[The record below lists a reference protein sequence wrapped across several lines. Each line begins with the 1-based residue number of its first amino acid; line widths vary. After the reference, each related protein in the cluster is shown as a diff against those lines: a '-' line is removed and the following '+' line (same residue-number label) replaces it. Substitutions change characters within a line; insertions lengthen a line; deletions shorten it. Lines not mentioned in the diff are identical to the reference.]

1 MAIPGRVEEALIQH
15 RYGYSMD
22 LPDYLEEAEIA
33 FTVDD
38 GGVFI
43 GAPMFK
49 KIDGRERASSNIYP
63 YHNIRILTEV
73 SENSEIITVPYNPFN
88 EALNMPIILEGY
100 QEPDITNTDIITIN
114 GVQLRIIPTDTTIN
128 AYVNRF
134 NNAFISAG
142 INNISF
148 DAYNNKFRIIFYA
161 KENETLIMDSVT
173 DQALQHFGLVSPLEV
188 NVTHKVITPTS
199 RSTRTLSEILSD
211 RISIKTFGVMNN
223 NSEDSS
229 LLTNATISMLYRA
242 DSIFLRK
249 DLFFPAGQYNFSS
262 DSVYLANNVKMV
274 GEYNTFLTF
283 NNVNSTTMFTN
294 TDTLGYYPSVQ
305 AFGNNKEEITNIEID
320 NFNVSTNKPLNGFTL
335 YGVNNFKLLNSSI
348 KSNNAEVLIS
358 NNIVQNVFDSMHD
371 FTIENVVIDGAKIGI
386 ELEAT
391 SKIVLKKCIFKNI
404 SDFCINLSNC
414 SNVIIEECDFSDTSI
429 TGKFLQLVNCK
440 NVIIKNCIFPEDFN
454 LLNANNNKILSTT
467 SSFELEDYITV
478 EIASGVATNIL
489 SLYQRQQDDIV
500 VKLTYDIYGRAF
512 QDRSGVMIKKL
523 LSNTIDT
530 SINNINDSNMDDNLP
545 FQMNKQGTTVT
556 FSLNNLRS
564 STAYIRY
571 KLSIISL
578 PRQ

>member
-114 GVQLRIIPTDTTIN
+114 GVQLRIIPTDNTIN

-161 KENETLIMDSVT
+161 KDNETLIMDSVT

-305 AFGNNKEEITNIEID
+305 AFGNNKEEISNIEID
-320 NFNVSTNKPLNGFTL
+320 NFNVSTTKQLNGFTL

-358 NNIVQNVFDSMHD
+358 NNTVQNVFDSMYD

-391 SKIVLKKCIFKNI
+391 SKIVLKKCIFKNV

-414 SNVIIEECDFSDTSI
+414 SNVIIEECDFSDSSI

>member
-305 AFGNNKEEITNIEID
+305 AFGNNKEKISNIEID
-320 NFNVSTNKPLNGFTL
+320 NFNISTTKQLNGFTL

-414 SNVIIEECDFSDTSI
+414 SNVIIEECDFSDSSI

>member
-114 GVQLRIIPTDTTIN
+114 GVQLRIIPTDNTIN

-161 KENETLIMDSVT
+161 KDNETLIMDSVT

-305 AFGNNKEEITNIEID
+305 AFGNNKEEISNIEID
-320 NFNVSTNKPLNGFTL
+320 NFNVSTTKQLNGFTL

-358 NNIVQNVFDSMHD
+358 NNTVQNVFDSMHD

-414 SNVIIEECDFSDTSI
+414 SNVIIEECDFSDSSI

>member
-114 GVQLRIIPTDTTIN
+114 GVQLRIIPTDNTIN

-161 KENETLIMDSVT
+161 KDNETLIMDSVT
-173 DQALQHFGLVSPLEV
+173 DQALQHFGLVSPLEI

-305 AFGNNKEEITNIEID
+305 AFGNNKEEISNIEID
-320 NFNVSTNKPLNGFTL
+320 NFNISTTKQLNGFTL

-358 NNIVQNVFDSMHD
+358 NNTIQNVFDSMHD

-414 SNVIIEECDFSDTSI
+414 SNVIIEECDFSDSSI

-545 FQMNKQGTTVT
+545 FQMTKQGTTVT

>member
-161 KENETLIMDSVT
+161 KDNETLIMDSVT

-274 GEYNTFLTF
+274 GEHNTFLTF

-305 AFGNNKEEITNIEID
+305 AFGNNKEEISNIEID
-320 NFNVSTNKPLNGFTL
+320 NFNVSTTKQLNGFTL

-358 NNIVQNVFDSMHD
+358 NNTVQNVFDSMHD

-414 SNVIIEECDFSDTSI
+414 SNVIIEECDFSDSSI

>member
-114 GVQLRIIPTDTTIN
+114 GVQLRIIPTDNTIN

-161 KENETLIMDSVT
+161 KDNETLIMDSVT
-173 DQALQHFGLVSPLEV
+173 DQALQHFGLVSPLEI

-305 AFGNNKEEITNIEID
+305 AFGNNKEEISNIEID
-320 NFNVSTNKPLNGFTL
+320 NFNISTTKQLNGFTL

-391 SKIVLKKCIFKNI
+391 SKIVLKKCLFKNI

-414 SNVIIEECDFSDTSI
+414 SNVIIEECDFSDSSI

>member
-114 GVQLRIIPTDTTIN
+114 GVQLRIIPTDNTIN

-161 KENETLIMDSVT
+161 KDNETLIMDSVT

-305 AFGNNKEEITNIEID
+305 AFGNNKEEISNIEID
-320 NFNVSTNKPLNGFTL
+320 NFNVSTTKQLNGFTL

-358 NNIVQNVFDSMHD
+358 NNTVQNVFDSMHD

-391 SKIVLKKCIFKNI
+391 SKIVLKKCVFKNI

-414 SNVIIEECDFSDTSI
+414 SNVIIDECDFSDSSI
-429 TGKFLQLVNCK
+429 SGKFLQLVNCK

>member
-114 GVQLRIIPTDTTIN
+114 GVQLRIIPTDNTIN

-161 KENETLIMDSVT
+161 KDNETLIMDSVT

-305 AFGNNKEEITNIEID
+305 AFGNNKEEISNIEID
-320 NFNVSTNKPLNGFTL
+320 NFNVSTTKQLNGITL

-358 NNIVQNVFDSMHD
+358 NNTVQNVFDSMHD

-404 SDFCINLSNC
+404 SNFCINLSNC
-414 SNVIIEECDFSDTSI
+414 SNVIIEECDFSDSSI

-467 SSFELEDYITV
+467 SSFELEDYIIV

>member
-305 AFGNNKEEITNIEID
+305 AFGNNKEEISNIEID

-440 NVIIKNCIFPEDFN
+440 NVIIKDCIFPEDFN

>member
-114 GVQLRIIPTDTTIN
+114 GVQLRIIPTDNTIN

-305 AFGNNKEEITNIEID
+305 AFGNNKEEISNIEID
-320 NFNVSTNKPLNGFTL
+320 NFNVSTTKQLNGFTL

-358 NNIVQNVFDSMHD
+358 NNTVQNVFDSMHD
-371 FTIENVVIDGAKIGI
+371 FTIENVIIDGAKIGI

-404 SDFCINLSNC
+404 SNFCINLSNC
-414 SNVIIEECDFSDTSI
+414 SNVIIEECDFSDSSI

>member
-114 GVQLRIIPTDTTIN
+114 GVQLRIVPTDNTIN

-305 AFGNNKEEITNIEID
+305 AFGNNKEEISNIEID
-320 NFNVSTNKPLNGFTL
+320 NFNISTTKQLNGFTL

-358 NNIVQNVFDSMHD
+358 NNTVQNVFDSMHD

-414 SNVIIEECDFSDTSI
+414 SNVIIEECDFSDSSI

>member
-114 GVQLRIIPTDTTIN
+114 GVQLRIIPTDNTIN

-161 KENETLIMDSVT
+161 KDNETLIMDSVT

-305 AFGNNKEEITNIEID
+305 AFGNNKEEISNIEID
-320 NFNVSTNKPLNGFTL
+320 NFNISTTKQLNGFTL

-414 SNVIIEECDFSDTSI
+414 SNVIIEECDFSDSSI

>member
-114 GVQLRIIPTDTTIN
+114 GVQLRIIPTDNTIN

-305 AFGNNKEEITNIEID
+305 AFGNNKKEISNIEID
-320 NFNVSTNKPLNGFTL
+320 NFNVSTTKPLNGFTL

-358 NNIVQNVFDSMHD
+358 NNTVQNVFDSMHD

-414 SNVIIEECDFSDTSI
+414 SNVIIEECDFSDSSI

>member
-161 KENETLIMDSVT
+161 KDNETLIMDSVT

-305 AFGNNKEEITNIEID
+305 AFGNNKEEISNIEID
-320 NFNVSTNKPLNGFTL
+320 NFNISTTKQLNGFTL

-358 NNIVQNVFDSMHD
+358 NNTVQNVFDSMHD

-404 SDFCINLSNC
+404 SNFCINLSNC
-414 SNVIIEECDFSDTSI
+414 SNVIIEECDFSDSSI

-500 VKLTYDIYGRAF
+500 VKLIYDIYGRAF

>member
-114 GVQLRIIPTDTTIN
+114 GVQLRIIPTDNTIN

-161 KENETLIMDSVT
+161 KDNETLIMDSVT

-305 AFGNNKEEITNIEID
+305 AFGNNKEEISNIEID
-320 NFNVSTNKPLNGFTL
+320 NFNISTTKQLNGFTL

-404 SDFCINLSNC
+404 SEFCINLSNC
-414 SNVIIEECDFSDTSI
+414 SNVIIEECDFSDSSI

>member
-161 KENETLIMDSVT
+161 KDNETLIMDSVT

-274 GEYNTFLTF
+274 GEHNTFLTF

-305 AFGNNKEEITNIEID
+305 AFGNNKEEISNIEID
-320 NFNVSTNKPLNGFTL
+320 NFNVSTTKQLNGFTL

-358 NNIVQNVFDSMHD
+358 NNTVQNVFDSMHD

-404 SDFCINLSNC
+404 SEFCINLSNC
-414 SNVIIEECDFSDTSI
+414 SNVIIEECDFSDSSI

>member
-114 GVQLRIIPTDTTIN
+114 GVQLRIIPTDNTIN

-305 AFGNNKEEITNIEID
+305 AFGNNKEEISNIEID
-320 NFNVSTNKPLNGFTL
+320 NFNVSTTKQLNGFTL

-358 NNIVQNVFDSMHD
+358 NNTVQNVFDSMHD

-404 SDFCINLSNC
+404 SNFCINLSNC
-414 SNVIIEECDFSDTSI
+414 SNVIIEECDFSDSSI

-500 VKLTYDIYGRAF
+500 VKLIYDIYGRAF

>member
-114 GVQLRIIPTDTTIN
+114 GVQLRIVPTDNTIN

-161 KENETLIMDSVT
+161 KDNETLIMDSVT

-305 AFGNNKEEITNIEID
+305 AFGNNKEEISNIEID
-320 NFNVSTNKPLNGFTL
+320 NFNISTTKQLNGFTL

-358 NNIVQNVFDSMHD
+358 NNIVQNVFDSMHE
-371 FTIENVVIDGAKIGI
+371 FTIENVLIDGAKIGI

-404 SDFCINLSNC
+404 SEFCINLSNC
-414 SNVIIEECDFSDTSI
+414 SNVIIEECDFSDSSI

>member
-161 KENETLIMDSVT
+161 KDNETLIMDSVT

-305 AFGNNKEEITNIEID
+305 AFGNNKEEISNIEID
-320 NFNVSTNKPLNGFTL
+320 NFNISTTKQLNGFTL

-358 NNIVQNVFDSMHD
+358 NNTVQNVFDSMHD

-404 SDFCINLSNC
+404 SEFCINLSNC
-414 SNVIIEECDFSDTSI
+414 SNVIIEECDFSDSSI

>member
-305 AFGNNKEEITNIEID
+305 AFGNNKEEISNIEID
-320 NFNVSTNKPLNGFTL
+320 NLNVSTTKQLNGFTL

-358 NNIVQNVFDSMHD
+358 NNTVQNVFDSMHD

-414 SNVIIEECDFSDTSI
+414 SNVIIEECDFSDSSI

>member
-305 AFGNNKEEITNIEID
+305 AFGNNKEEISNIEID

>member
-114 GVQLRIIPTDTTIN
+114 GVQLRIIPTDNTIN

-305 AFGNNKEEITNIEID
+305 AFGNNKEEISNIEID
-320 NFNVSTNKPLNGFTL
+320 NFNVSTTKQLNGFTL

-358 NNIVQNVFDSMHD
+358 NNTVQNVFDSMHD

-391 SKIVLKKCIFKNI
+391 SKIVLKKCVFKNI

-414 SNVIIEECDFSDTSI
+414 SNVIIEECDFSDSSI

>member
-114 GVQLRIIPTDTTIN
+114 GVQLRIIPTDNTIN

-134 NNAFISAG
+134 NNVFISAG

-305 AFGNNKEEITNIEID
+305 AFGNNKEEISNIEID
-320 NFNVSTNKPLNGFTL
+320 NFNISTTKQLNGFTL

-358 NNIVQNVFDSMHD
+358 NNTIQNVFDSMHD

-414 SNVIIEECDFSDTSI
+414 SNVIIEECDFSDSSI

>member
-114 GVQLRIIPTDTTIN
+114 GVQLRIVPTDNTIN

-161 KENETLIMDSVT
+161 KDNETLIMDSVT

-305 AFGNNKEEITNIEID
+305 AFGNNKEEISNIEID
-320 NFNVSTNKPLNGFTL
+320 NFNISTTKQLNGFTL

-404 SDFCINLSNC
+404 SNFCINLSNC
-414 SNVIIEECDFSDTSI
+414 SNVIIEECDFSDSSI

>member
-114 GVQLRIIPTDTTIN
+114 GVQLRIIPTDNTIN
-128 AYVNRF
+128 VYLNIF
-134 NNAFISAG
+134 NNAFISAV

-305 AFGNNKEEITNIEID
+305 AFGNNKEEISNIEID
-320 NFNVSTNKPLNGFTL
+320 NFNISTTKQLNGFTL

-358 NNIVQNVFDSMHD
+358 NNTIQNVFDSMHD

-391 SKIVLKKCIFKNI
+391 SKIVLKKCLFKNI

-414 SNVIIEECDFSDTSI
+414 SNVIIEECDFSDSSI

>member
-114 GVQLRIIPTDTTIN
+114 GVQLRIIPTDNTIN

-305 AFGNNKEEITNIEID
+305 AFGNNKEEISNIEID
-320 NFNVSTNKPLNGFTL
+320 NFNISTTKQLNGFTL

-414 SNVIIEECDFSDTSI
+414 SNVIIEECDFSDSSI

>member
-114 GVQLRIIPTDTTIN
+114 GVQLRIIPTDNTIN

-161 KENETLIMDSVT
+161 KDNETLIMDSVT

-305 AFGNNKEEITNIEID
+305 AFGNNKEEISNIEID
-320 NFNVSTNKPLNGFTL
+320 NFNISTTKQLNGFTL

-358 NNIVQNVFDSMHD
+358 NNTVQNVFDSMHD

-404 SDFCINLSNC
+404 SNFCINLSNC
-414 SNVIIEECDFSDTSI
+414 SNVIIEECDFSDSSI

>member
-114 GVQLRIIPTDTTIN
+114 GVQLRIIPTDNTIN

-161 KENETLIMDSVT
+161 KDNETLIMDSVT

-305 AFGNNKEEITNIEID
+305 AFGNNKEEISNIEID
-320 NFNVSTNKPLNGFTL
+320 NFNVSTTKQLNGFTL

-358 NNIVQNVFDSMHD
+358 NNTVQNVFDSMHD

-404 SDFCINLSNC
+404 SNFCINLSNC
-414 SNVIIEECDFSDTSI
+414 SNVIIEECDFSNISI

>member
-114 GVQLRIIPTDTTIN
+114 GVQLRIVPTDNTIN

-161 KENETLIMDSVT
+161 KDNETLIMDSVT

-305 AFGNNKEEITNIEID
+305 AFGNNKEEISNIEID
-320 NFNVSTNKPLNGFTL
+320 NFNISTTKQLNGFTL

-404 SDFCINLSNC
+404 SEFCINLSNC
-414 SNVIIEECDFSDTSI
+414 SNVIIEECDFSDSSI

>member
-114 GVQLRIIPTDTTIN
+114 GVQLRIIPTDNTIN

-161 KENETLIMDSVT
+161 KDNETLIMDSVT

-305 AFGNNKEEITNIEID
+305 AFGNNKEEISNIEID
-320 NFNVSTNKPLNGFTL
+320 NFNVSTTKQLNGFTL

-358 NNIVQNVFDSMHD
+358 NNTVQNVFDSMHD

-414 SNVIIEECDFSDTSI
+414 SNVIIEECDFSDSSI

-478 EIASGVATNIL
+478 EIASGVTTNIL